1 MGSLVDLF
9 LNSPLV
15 LFKIFLV
22 LFEVMYLGF
31 AFVLYKQ
38 ERLMFQTIEIPV
50 SVFFHTLVRLHLILS
65 LVVLIVSLFLL

>member
-1 MGSLVDLF
+1 MGSLIDLF

-50 SVFFHTLVRLHLILS
+50 SVFLHTLVKLHLILS